1 MSFFKCTIACGAIIA
16 AGVAAKVYSDT
27 NFVKTITGTY
37 KTSKLKKGEVIKI
50 THFTDMHYKNKSS
63 TALLKRAVESINKTN
78 PDIVVYT
85 GDFFDSKAYG
95 DMEETTLL
103 LKSIHAPLGKY
114 AVEGNHEHRHG
125 LLDEYEN
132 LFNYSG
138 FTVLNNHSVK
148 IDERISLIGVD
159 DIYCGKGDIRG
170 AMKSTLEQQSLKIA
184 LCHEPDA
191 ADEIF
196 SLGGDIV
203 FSGHSHWGQ
212 VNVPILRDMVMPPFC
227 NKYYQGEYKKGDKL
241 IYVGSGLGCTKMHI
255 RFFSPASVAEYK
267 IMGK

>member
-1 MSFFKCTIACGAIIA
+1 MSFLKCAIACGALIA
-16 AGVAAKVYSDT
+16 VGVATKVYSDT
-27 NFVKTITGTY
+27 NFVKTISRTY
-37 KTSKLKKGEVIKI
+37 KTSKLKKGEIIKI
-50 THFTDMHYKNKSS
+50 THFTDLHYKNKNS
-63 TALLKRAVESINKTN
+63 TALLKRAVESINETN

-95 DMEETTLL
+95 NMEETILL
-103 LKSIHAPLGKY
+103 LKSIRAPLGKY
-114 AVEGNHEHRHG
+114 AVAGNHEHRHG
-125 LLDEYEN
+125 LLKEYEN
-132 LFNYSG
+132 LFKASG
-138 FTVLNNHSVK
+138 FAVLKNHSVE
-148 IDERISLIGVD
+148 IDERVSLIGVD
-159 DIYCGKGDIRG
+159 DIYCGKGDIR
-170 AMKSTLEQQSLKIA
+170 KSMDNTAKKPSLKIA

-212 VNVPILRDMVMPPFC
+212 VNVPIMRDIVMPPFC
-227 NKYYQGEYKKGDKL
+227 NKYDQGEYKKGDKL